1 MKKTNMINLILII
14 TATLTALIA
23 GLFYAYSCS
32 VNPGLGKLSDKEY
45 INAMN
50 SINVAILN
58 PVFFTSF
65 MGTLILLSL
74 SAYLNYTPG
83 FNTRFILLFIA
94 ALVYA
99 IGVFGVT
106 MFGNVPL
113 NDALANFNAT
123 TASTKEMADH
133 RMMFEGPWNFLH
145 NIRTIANIIS
155 LILVIISCLCDRK

>member
-1 MKKTNMINLILII
+1 MKKITMTNLILII
-14 TATLTALIA
+14 TATLTALSA

-32 VNPGLGKLSDKEY
+32 VNPGLGKLSDREY

-58 PVFFTSF
+58 PVFFASF
-65 MGTLILLSL
+65 MGTQVFLPL
-74 SAYLNYTPG
+74 SAYLNYAPG
-83 FNTRFILLFIA
+83 FNTRFILLLIA

-113 NDALANFNAT
+113 NDALASFNTT
-123 TASTKEMADH
+123 TASAKEITDH
-133 RMMFEGPWNFLH
+133 RAMFEDSWNFLH
-145 NIRTIANIIS
+145 NIRTIANVIS
-155 LILVIISCLCDRK
+155 LILVIVSCLCERK